1 MKLSFKSIC
10 GGGEGW
16 SIRIMKNFY
25 FIGANLFGLE

>member
-1 MKLSFKSIC
+1 LL
-10 GGGEGW
+10 GGEGW